1 MKIEQRPVAGLI
13 PYVNNSRKHSDEQV
27 AQIAASIKE
36 FGWTNPILVDGANGI
51 IAGHG
56 RLMAAR
62 KLGMEAVP
70 VIELAHLSEPQRKAL
85 IIADNK
91 LAMNAEWDNDLL
103 MLELGELLE
112 GGFNLDLLGFG
123 KDELDAL
130 LSPTE
135 VTEGLTDE
143 DAVPEPPAV
152 PVTVL
157 GDVWLLGKHRVM
169 CGDSTSIDAVETLMA
184 GGGADMCFTSPPY
197 ADQREYNG
205 GKELSTQH
213 LATFIR
219 SASGFCN
226 FFAVNLGMS
235 RKDGEINQYWD
246 DYILEAKNCGLKL
259 LSWNI
264 WNREGMGGS
273 IGNMTA
279 MFPIEHEWI
288 FVFGVE
294 NKDINRTKDN
304 KHGGESGKS
313 TIRQKSGETTPN
325 NWAINKKGKIG
336 TVFTC
341 DFARGK
347 KEHPAMFPVEFP
359 MGYIESCTNNKDVVY
374 EPFGGA
380 GSTLIACEK
389 TGRHARL
396 MELDPKYVDV
406 IIKRWQDFTGKTA
419 TLESTG
425 QPFGAPCLPQ

>member
-1 MKIEQRPVAGLI
+1 MRIEQRPVAGLI

-112 GGFNLDLLGFG
+112 GGFDLDLLGFG

-130 LSPTE
+130 MSPTE
-135 VTEGLTDE
+135 ATEGLTDE

-157 GDVWLLGKHRVM
+157 GDVWLLGRHRVM
-169 CGDSTSIDAVETLMA
+169 CGDSTSIDAVEKLMDGA
-184 GGGADMCFTSPPY
+184 KADMVFTDPPYGVSYQSNMRTKSAKFDVIKNDDVILEVVPVIEACSTGWVFIWTTWKVIDKWLENTKGFGFPTNMVIWSKGGGGIGDLKKTFSTDYEMALVFNRNAELC
-197 ADQREYNG
+197 
-205 GKELSTQH
+205 GKRVGSVW
-213 LATFIR
+213 R
-219 SASGFCN
+219 VG
-226 FFAVNLGMS
+226 
-235 RKDGEINQYWD
+235 KDGAAEYAHPTQKPVA
-246 DYILEAKNCGLKL
+246 LAEEAIDKTTRKGATVLDL
-259 LSWNI
+259 F
-264 WNREGMGGS
+264 GGS
-273 IGNMTA
+273 
-279 MFPIEHEWI
+279 
-288 FVFGVE
+288 
-294 NKDINRTKDN
+294 
-304 KHGGESGKS
+304 
-313 TIRQKSGETTPN
+313 
-325 NWAINKKGKIG
+325 
-336 TVFTC
+336 
-341 DFARGK
+341 
-347 KEHPAMFPVEFP
+347 
-359 MGYIESCTNNKDVVY
+359 
-374 EPFGGA
+374 

-425 QPFGAPCLPQ
+425 QPFGAACLPQ